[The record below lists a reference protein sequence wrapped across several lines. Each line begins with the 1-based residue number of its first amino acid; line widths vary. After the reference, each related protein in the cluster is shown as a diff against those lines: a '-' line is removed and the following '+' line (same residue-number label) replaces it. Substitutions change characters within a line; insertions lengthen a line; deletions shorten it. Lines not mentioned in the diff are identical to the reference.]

1 MWTNPSDEIDRR
13 SARLVVK
20 RHSTQLASQQA
31 ETRILLQDW
40 SAEGITADSHLI
52 FVHGALAH
60 SSRHS
65 IMFDWMVRRSEGK
78 LHIHAYDLVGHGL
91 STGPRAYVEDFSV
104 YSSDFLKILE
114 KLNSEFSEKNFFL
127 MGHSLGGLIV
137 LKSMLEREQ
146 ELPVWPKGIILSNPC
161 IRPQQVV
168 EFPRMLDM
176 VDSLSQHFPQ
186 FRLPRLLKGKDMA
199 ISPEAA
205 NQFET
210 DPLIPNYITAR
221 MAREVWYAAEEVR
234 SLSYFVKSP
243 TLMLV
248 SEFDKV
254 VDLEAILL
262 FARGIDKKW
271 ITVNNYKNTAHEL
284 LHENI
289 RQKVWRDV
297 IDWINSLKGAA

>member
-20 RHSTQLASQQA
+20 RNTTQLASQQ
-31 ETRILLQDW
+31 EGVRILLQDW
-40 SAEGITADSHLI
+40 FAEGVTAESHLV

-78 LHIHAYDLVGHGL
+78 LRIHAFDLVGHGY
-91 STGPRAYVEDFSV
+91 STGARAYVEKFSV
-104 YSSDFLKILE
+104 YTSDFLSVLE
-114 KLNSEFSEKNFFL
+114 KLKTEFSNQSFFL

-137 LKSMLEREQ
+137 LKTMLEREQ
-146 ELPVWPKGIILSNPC
+146 ELPVLPKGIILSNPC

-168 EFPRMLDM
+168 EIPRMVDM
-176 VDSLSQHFPQ
+176 VDGLSQHFPQ

-199 ISPEAA
+199 LSSEAA

-210 DPLIPNYITAR
+210 DPLIPSFITVR
-221 MAREVWYAAEEVR
+221 MAREIWYAAEEVR
-234 SLSYFVKSP
+234 ALSYFIKSP

-248 SEFDKV
+248 SELDKV
-254 VDLEAILL
+254 VDRDATLL

-271 ITVNNYKNTAHEL
+271 IKVNNYKNTSHEL

-297 IDWINSLKGAA
+297 IDWIGSRKGAA